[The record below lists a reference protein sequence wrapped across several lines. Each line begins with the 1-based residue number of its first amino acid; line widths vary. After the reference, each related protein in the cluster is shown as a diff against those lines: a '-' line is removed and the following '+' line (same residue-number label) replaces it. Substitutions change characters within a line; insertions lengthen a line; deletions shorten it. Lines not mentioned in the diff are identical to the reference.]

1 MVQRG
6 SAVGED
12 SSGVELPGHGVDG
25 DGDWLFGA
33 GVLEVIGG
41 SGFDVSVRG
50 HVVVTIIMF
59 A

>member
-1 MVQRG
+1 VVQRG
-6 SAVGED
+6 STVGED

-25 DGDWLFGA
+25 DGDWLLGA
-33 GVLEVIGG
+33 GVLEVTGG

-50 HVVVTIIMF
+50 HVVVTIVMF

>member
-1 MVQRG
+1 VVQRG

-12 SSGVELPGHGVDG
+12 TSGVELPGHGVDG
-25 DGDWLFGA
+25 DGDWLFSV
-33 GVLEVIGG
+33 GVLEIVGG